1 MKGASLFQDFQK
13 ALAIVG
19 RPHYRTLAGLLLM
32 MIIGSTLE
40 VMGIGLVLP
49 VMTILI
55 NPDTIS
61 EYEAVRQLGALL
73 GNPPNSTL
81 ALVMLGCLAGAY
93 LIKNLYRSW
102 LMYVQARFAFN
113 QQAEIA
119 QRLYKGYLFKPYTFH
134 LQRNSATLIRNIT
147 MESDLFSL
155 LVLVP
160 ALLICAEAVVVFAI
174 FAFLLFVNF
183 GATLAIILIF
193 GGCSLAFYFAV
204 QRRLVR
210 WGAARQQHDMERIK
224 HAQQGLGGIKDIKF
238 LGREH
243 FFYELFA
250 EHSTGRSKYEGR
262 SFFLSQLPIVWLET
276 VAIITVVALFSAI
289 IIQGTSFEQIIPTLA
304 LFAAAALRAMPSLG
318 KMINSGQ
325 QLRYSNSVIETLHTE
340 LVEVGDQE
348 IETMESVGTLADFQ
362 RLQISKLSFCYPG
375 ADSNALSDVT
385 FDVLRGQSIGIVGT
399 SGSGKTTLID
409 LILGLLPPV
418 SGDIKADT
426 QSIYDDVRAWQ
437 RKVGYV
443 PQSIYLADQTLRKNV
458 AFGLPDEEIDD
469 DAVAKAI
476 HMAQLESL
484 IESLPEGL
492 ETEVGERGVRLS
504 GGQRQRVGIAR
515 ALYHDPDLL
524 VLDEATAALDT
535 ETEQAVMEAVSAL
548 SGQKTLIMIA
558 HRLTTVSECDV
569 VHRFEKGR
577 IIESTL
583 GGKSATQTP
592 VTAHTGESPT
602 LAK

>member
-1 MKGASLFQDFQK
+1 MNGNALFQDFQR

-32 MIIGSTLE
+32 MIIGSMLE

-49 VMTILI
+49 VMTILLS
-55 NPDTIS
+55 PDTMS
-61 EYEAVRQLGALL
+61 EYEAVKQISDLL
-73 GNPPNSTL
+73 GNPSQSTL
-81 ALVMLGCLAGAY
+81 ALAMLGCLAGAY
-93 LIKNLYRSW
+93 LIKNLYRAW
-102 LMYVQARFAFN
+102 LMYVQSRFAFN

-160 ALLICAEAVVVFAI
+160 ALLICAEAVVISAI
-174 FAFLLFVNF
+174 LAFLLFVNPS
-183 GATLAIILIF
+183 ATLAIIAIF
-193 GGCSLAFYFAV
+193 GGCSVAFYFTV

-224 HAQQGLGGIKDIKF
+224 HAQQGLGGIKDIKI
-238 LGREH
+238 LGRERV
-243 FFYELFA
+243 FYELFA
-250 EHSTGRSKYEGR
+250 THSTGRSTYEGR
-262 SFFLSQLPIVWLET
+262 SFFLGQLPIVWLET
-276 VAIITVVALFSAI
+276 VAIVTVVALFSVI
-289 IIQGTSFEQIIPTLA
+289 IIEGTSFEQIIPTLA

-318 KMINSGQ
+318 KIINSGQ
-325 QLRYSNSVIETLHTE
+325 QLRYSSSVINTLHTE
-340 LVEVGDQE
+340 LKE
-348 IETMESVGTLADFQ
+348 IDEYEIDTSELQAEIADFK
-362 RLQISKLSFCYPG
+362 RIQISGLSFRYPG
-375 ADSNALSDVT
+375 ADTDALSDVT
-385 FDVLRGQSIGIVGT
+385 FDVLAGQSIGIVGT

-409 LILGLLPPV
+409 LILGLLPPA
-418 SGDIKADT
+418 SGDIKADD
-426 QSIYDDVRAWQ
+426 QSIYADVRAWQ

-443 PQSIYLADQTLRKNV
+443 PQTIYLADQTLRKNV

-469 DAVAKAI
+469 AAVAKAI

-484 IESLPEGL
+484 IESLPDGL

-504 GGQRQRVGIAR
+504 GGQKQRVGIAR

-548 SGQKTLIMIA
+548 SGQKTLVMIA
-558 HRLTTVSECDV
+558 HRLTTVAECDV
-569 VHRFEKGR
+569 VHRFEKGL
-577 IIESTL
+577 IVKSTL
-583 GGKSATQTP
+583 RGQDNVDVPPPLHADKTP
-592 VTAHTGESPT
+592 AP
-602 LAK
+602 